1 MVGRNGIP
9 TLSNSGR
16 NTIPTYEGYTAVSQY
31 GRLIC
36 LSGPNVGKE
45 YELNEEVTEVG
56 RAATSGIVLA
66 DGFASRQHAEI
77 SFVDNGYQIRDL
89 GSKNGVYVR
98 GERLTADS
106 QVWLNDGDEVQFA
119 STRFRFQDP
128 SATVTA
134 PALMAV
140 AGSGERPGLRVDM
153 ATRQVFVDGVVL
165 DPPLSVKQFEL
176 LWYLYENRGR
186 AVSKDEI
193 ALNVW
198 SESEGDTYDA
208 NIDRMVSR
216 VRSRIE
222 PGESEEARFIT
233 TIRGYGYQMLA
244 E

>member
-1 MVGRNGIP
+1 M
-9 TLSNSGR
+9 
-16 NTIPTYEGYTAVSQY
+16 SQY

-36 LSGPNVGKE
+36 LSGPNMGKE
-45 YELNEEVTEVG
+45 YELTDEVTGVG
-56 RAATSGIVLA
+56 RAATAQIVLA

-77 SFVDNGYQIRDL
+77 HFVDNGYQIRDL

-98 GERLTADS
+98 NQRLGAES
-106 QVWLNDGDEVQFA
+106 SEWLNDGDEVQFA

-140 AGSGERPGLRVDM
+140 AAPGERSGLRVEM

-165 DPPLSVKQFEL
+165 DPPLSVKQFDL
-176 LWYLYENRGR
+176 LLYLYENRGR

-193 ALNVW
+193 ALHVW

-233 TIRGYGYQMLA
+233 TVRGYGYQMLA

>member
-1 MVGRNGIP
+1 MSRY
-9 TLSNSGR
+9 R
-16 NTIPTYEGYTAVSQY
+16 
-31 GRLIC
+31 RLIC
-36 LSGPNVGKE
+36 LSGPNMGKE
-45 YELNEEVTEVG
+45 YELSEEVTGVG

-77 SFVDNGYQIRDL
+77 CFVDNSYQIRDL

-98 GERLTADS
+98 GQRLGTES
-106 QVWLNDGDEVQFA
+106 SEWLNDGDEVQFA

-140 AGSGERPGLRVDM
+140 AAPGERPGLRVDI

-165 DPPLSVKQFEL
+165 DPPLSVKQFDL
-176 LWYLYENRGR
+176 LLYLYENRGR

-222 PGESEEARFIT
+222 PGESEEARFIAT
-233 TIRGYGYQMLA
+233 VRGYGYQMLA
-244 E
+244 D

>member
-1 MVGRNGIP
+1 M
-9 TLSNSGR
+9 
-16 NTIPTYEGYTAVSQY
+16 SQY

-36 LSGPNVGKE
+36 LSGPNQGKE
-45 YELNEEVTEVG
+45 YELTGEVTAVG
-56 RAATSGIVLA
+56 RVATAQIVLA
-66 DGFASRQHAEI
+66 DSFASRQHGEI
-77 SFVDNGYQIRDL
+77 YRIDNGYQIRDL

-98 GERLTADS
+98 GERLGPDGR
-106 QVWLNDGDEVQFA
+106 VWLNDGDEVQFA
-119 STRFRFQDP
+119 STRFRFHDP

-134 PALMAV
+134 PSLMAV
-140 AGSGERPGLRVDM
+140 REPGLRVER
-153 ATRQVFVDGVVL
+153 ATRQVYVDGVAL
-165 DPPLSVKQFEL
+165 DPPLSVKQFDL

-193 ALNVW
+193 ALQVW

-222 PGESEEARFIT
+222 AGESEEARFIT
-233 TIRGYGYQMLA
+233 TVRGYGYQLVL